1 MCCDSFS
8 FFLLRHLN
16 LFFFFLNDTAP
27 TEIYPLP
34 LPDALP
40 ISAGVLTQSLS
51 PPEANAGWARSTEYA
66 RHSIKHYSKKWFRY
80 PYPTAINV
88 GGPVGGM
95 EYPMIVFCSYR
106 AGDRGLFGVTTH
118 ELGHGWFPM
127 IVGSNERLYA
137 WMDEGFNTFM
147 NIYSGLAFYHDQI
160 GRASCRE
167 RV

>member
-40 ISAGVLTQSLS
+40 ISAGVLIQSLY

-66 RHSIKHYSKKWFRY
+66 RHSIKHYSEKWLRY
-80 PYPTAINV
+80 PYPTAINI

-95 EYPMIVFCSYR
+95 EYPMRSEEH
-106 AGDRGLFGVTTH
+106 TS
-118 ELGHGWFPM
+118 ELQSPCNL
-127 IVGSNERLYA
+127 VCRLLL
-137 WMDEGFNTFM
+137 EKKKK
-147 NIYSGLAFYHDQI
+147 
-160 GRASCRE
+160 
-167 RV
+167 